1 MYAMAILSQPSG
13 LNAVR
18 KIKRKQL
25 IEKREAANESYSWK

>member
-18 KIKRKQL
+18 KIKTKQL